1 MKNNVEDDE
10 DWHLVKAYVDNYK
23 VYAPAV
29 SGGVES
35 NQDSMSTAQRQG
47 GGNVSDGEEEEDED
61 EDEET
66 RQQREILARRRPR
79 GMSKARW
86 AERMATNK

>member
-1 MKNNVEDDE
+1 
-10 DWHLVKAYVDNYK
+10 
-23 VYAPAV
+23 
-29 SGGVES
+29 
-35 NQDSMSTAQRQG
+35 MSTAQRQG